1 MRVHRLTQ
9 DVKLGAAGVVWF
21 VVLLLM
27 GTVNPAYTVSN
38 DDREALI
45 ELYLATQ
52 GENWDDNSGWKEDPV
67 SSDGFGRRSTLCS
80 WYGVVCGWLAIDL
93 LEIDLSRNNLDGYL
107 DSFNNLPR
115 NAFEELQTLDLS
127 GNHLRGILPA
137 GLEDLDELN
146 SLVLY
151 DNNLSGRIP
160 EEFGSLELGYLNL
173 RGNMLSGPV
182 PEDLEDLDNLEKG
195 SLDLRWNALYTNDEE
210 LRTFLDSR
218 QIGGDWQSTQTVAPK
233 NIRIGRST
241 SSSIEVLWTAVDYL
255 EDEGAYE
262 VSISTVSGGPYT
274 LAATIDDKTV
284 ESVEIT
290 GLLPRTTYY
299 LSMRTVTYA
308 HPFNKNDVYSELA
321 GEVIASTLDEDL
333 PGISIEDIFVE
344 EQNSLAV
351 FNVILDSVAEFDV
364 SFSYATSSGTA
375 TNDQDYIHTEGTG
388 TIPAGQNT
396 MSLEVLVVDDD
407 LSEEEETF
415 FMVLSDPVNA
425 ALVVTAA
432 MASIIDD
439 ETSVLPES
447 SVNQKDN
454 EPDNVCF
461 ITTADE

>member
-1 MRVHRLTQ
+1 MRGHRLTHN
-9 DVKLGAAGVVWF
+9 VKLGAAGFVWV

-27 GTVNPAYTVSN
+27 GTVDPAYTVNN

-52 GENWDDNSGWKEDPV
+52 GDNWDDNSGWKEEPV
-67 SSDGFGRRSTLCS
+67 SADGFGRRSTVCS
-80 WYGVVCGWLAIDL
+80 WYGVFCDWLAADL
-93 LEIDLSRNNLDGYL
+93 MEIDLSRNNLDGYL
-107 DSFNNLPR
+107 DCFNDLPR
-115 NAFEELQTLDLS
+115 SAFEELQTLDLS

-146 SLVLY
+146 SLVLH

-182 PEDLEDLDNLEKG
+182 PEDLGDLDNLEEN
-195 SLDLRWNALYTNDEE
+195 SLDLRWNALYTYDED

-218 QIGGDWQSTQTVAPK
+218 QIGGNWQRTQTVAPK

-241 SSSIEVLWTAVDYL
+241 PSSIEVLWTAVDYL

-262 VSISTVSGGPYT
+262 VNISTVSGGPYT
-274 LAATIDDKTV
+274 LAATIEGKTA

-308 HPFNKNDVYSELA
+308 HPFNKNDVYSELS

-333 PGISIEDIFVE
+333 PGISIEDIWVE

-375 TNDQDYIHTEGTG
+375 SNDQDYLHTEGTG
-388 TIPAGQNT
+388 TIPAGQQT
-396 MSLEVLVVDDD
+396 LSLEVLVVDDN

-425 ALVVTAA
+425 TLVVTTA
-432 MASIIDD
+432 MASIIDN
-439 ETSVLPES
+439 ETPVLPES
-447 SVNQKDN
+447 AVDPDDK

-461 ITTADE
+461 ITTAGE